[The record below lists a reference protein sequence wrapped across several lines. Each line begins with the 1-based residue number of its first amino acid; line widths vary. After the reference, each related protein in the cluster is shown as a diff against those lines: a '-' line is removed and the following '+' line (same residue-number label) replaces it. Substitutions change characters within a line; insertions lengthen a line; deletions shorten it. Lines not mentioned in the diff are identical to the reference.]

1 MIKLNDQEEMKK
13 MMAMI
18 YEFIIN
24 PIAAASGG
32 NVSGVEIIG
41 KVFVFLLIL
50 FLIVYGLPM
59 WLVALV

>member
-1 MIKLNDQEEMKK
+1 

-18 YEFIIN
+18 YEFIID

-32 NVSGVEIIG
+32 NVSGIEIVG
-41 KVFVFLLIL
+41 KVIIFLLLL